1 MATQIT
7 INPSD
12 QTGSLSTA
20 NTPIVQPS
28 TSVNTLSPKA

>member
-1 MATQIT
+1 MSQVT

-12 QTGSLSTA
+12 STGSLSTS

-28 TSVNTLSPKA
+28 TSVGTLSPS